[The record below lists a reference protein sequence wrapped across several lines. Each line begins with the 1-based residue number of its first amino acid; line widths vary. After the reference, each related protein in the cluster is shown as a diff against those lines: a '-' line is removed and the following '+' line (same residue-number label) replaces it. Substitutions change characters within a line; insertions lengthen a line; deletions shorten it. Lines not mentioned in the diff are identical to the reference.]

1 MDIQIR
7 KMTPALVEDYFK
19 FFDEIAFAD
28 HPEWGCG
35 CYCCFYHAP
44 SAKEW
49 EARTGAQNKAQA
61 REMILADQLT
71 GLLAY
76 VDGLPVAWCHYAQ
89 KDRLPGIA
97 VFYPE
102 FISKSGPEFLSE
114 NDANNE
120 LGEPQTTA
128 ASADTT
134 APSSGDAKTGK
145 SAASGSDTSSGSSI
159 AAIVCFTV
167 AQGYR
172 QQGIAGQMIDFACHE
187 LAEAGMAIVEAYPM
201 TASGSDEHNYHGPL
215 SMYLSHGFTVYRE
228 LEGNTIV
235 RKVL

>member
-35 CYCCFYHAP
+35 CYCCFYHAT
-44 SAKEW
+44 SAQEW
-49 EARTGAQNKAQA
+49 EARTGAQNKALA
-61 REMILADQLT
+61 REMILADRLT

-76 VDGLPVAWCHYAQ
+76 VDGLPVAWCHYEL
-89 KDRLPGIA
+89 KDLLPGIA

-102 FISKSGPEFLSE
+102 CLGESGE
-114 NDANNE
+114 NSE
-120 LGEPQTTA
+120 LGEPQTAGTA
-128 ASADTT
+128 AA
-134 APSSGDAKTGK
+134 ASSGKT
-145 SAASGSDTSSGSSI
+145 T

-172 QQGIAGQMIDFACHE
+172 QKGIAGRMLDFACRE
-187 LAEAGMAIVEAYPM
+187 LAEVGTVIIEAYPM
-201 TASGSDEHNYHGPL
+201 TSSGSDEHNYHGPL
-215 SMYLSHGFTVYRE
+215 SMYLSHGFTVYKE

-235 RKVL
+235 RKVLRERG

>member
-1 MDIQIR
+1 MEIQIR

-28 HPEWGCG
+28 HPEWGCD
-35 CYCCFYHAP
+35 CYCCFYHAA

-49 EARTGAQNKAQA
+49 EAQTGAQNKALA
-61 REMILADQLT
+61 REMILAGTLT

-76 VDGLPVAWCHYAQ
+76 ADGLPAAWCHYEK
-89 KDRLPGIA
+89 KDLLPGIKT
-97 VFYPE
+97 FYP
-102 FISKSGPEFLSE
+102 KFLSE
-114 NDANNE
+114 NSENQ
-120 LGEPQTTA
+120 EPQAADTSTA
-128 ASADTT
+128 ASVDRAD
-134 APSSGDAKTGK
+134 SK
-145 SAASGSDTSSGSSI
+145 SAGKSI

-172 QQGIAGQMIDFACHE
+172 QKGIASMMLDFACRE
-187 LAEAGMAIVEAYPM
+187 LTQDGTAIIEAYPM

-215 SMYLSHGFTVYRE
+215 SMYLSHGFTVYKE
-228 LEGNTIV
+228 FEGNTIV

>member
-7 KMTPALVEDYFK
+7 KMTPALVEDFFE
-19 FFDEIAFAD
+19 FFDETAFAD

-35 CYCCFYHAP
+35 CYCCFYHAV
-44 SAKEW
+44 SAQKW
-49 EARTGAQNKAQA
+49 EASTGAQNKDQA
-61 REMILADQLT
+61 REMILADRMT

-76 VDGLPVAWCHYAQ
+76 IDGLPVGWCHYER
-89 KDRLPGIA
+89 KDLLPGIA

-102 FISKSGPEFLSE
+102 F
-114 NDANNE
+114 
-120 LGEPQTTA
+120 LGENGENSELREPQPA
-128 ASADTT
+128 APTRAAGT
-134 APSSGDAKTGK
+134 SGGA
-145 SAASGSDTSSGSSI
+145 I

-172 QQGIAGQMIDFACHE
+172 QKGIAGRMLDFACHE
-187 LAEAGMAIVEAYPM
+187 LADAGTAIIEAYPV

-215 SMYLSHGFTVYRE
+215 SMYLSHGFTVYKE
-228 LEGNTIV
+228 LEEHTIV